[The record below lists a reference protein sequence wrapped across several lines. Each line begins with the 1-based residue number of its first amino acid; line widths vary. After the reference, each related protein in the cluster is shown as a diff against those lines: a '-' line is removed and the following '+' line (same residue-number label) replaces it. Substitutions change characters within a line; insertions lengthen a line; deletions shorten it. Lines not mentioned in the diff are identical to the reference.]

1 MKYNFDEL
9 IDRHNTNAYKLE
21 LCKKVFGSTD
31 LLPLWVAD
39 MDFRT
44 PDFILDAI
52 KKRCEHP
59 ILGYTVQSDV
69 FYDDLQKWLLNQH
82 NWKVEKQHMGF
93 LGGIVPGIAYAVNA
107 LTNPDEE
114 ILVQTPVYPPFFTTP
129 MHNGRKV
136 LFNQLIEKD
145 GLYEM
150 DFEGLESL
158 ITDKTKL
165 MILCNPHNPG
175 GRVWDKETLLKIARI
190 CHKHGIVVVSD
201 EIHSD
206 MCLKGYNYIPFS
218 SVSDEASSCSIT
230 FVAPTK
236 TFNMPGLAS
245 SAYII
250 SNSDLRARFFDFL
263 YRMEQTVTL
272 NPINMAATHAAYSL
286 GDEWRRQML
295 DYVEANLDYV
305 ISEMAVKMPLIKP
318 MRPQASFLLWLDFS
332 AYGLSSDELQHK
344 IVNKAKLALNKGT
357 SFGLGGEQYFRMNV
371 ATPRSVLEEAIMRLG
386 KVFA

>member
-1 MKYNFDEL
+1 
-9 IDRHNTNAYKLE
+9 
-21 LCKKVFGSTD
+21 
-31 LLPLWVAD
+31 
-39 MDFRT
+39 
-44 PDFILDAI
+44 
-52 KKRCEHP
+52 
-59 ILGYTVQSDV
+59 
-69 FYDDLQKWLLNQH
+69 
-82 NWKVEKQHMGF
+82 MGF

-114 ILVQTPVYPPFFTTP
+114 ILVQTPVYPHFFTTP

-150 DFEGLESL
+150 DFDGLESL

-165 MILCNPHNPG
+165 MILCNPHNPS
-175 GRVWDKETLLKIARI
+175 GRVWDKETLLKIAQI
-190 CHKHGIVVVSD
+190 CHKHGIIVVSD

-206 MCLKGYNYIPFS
+206 MCLKGYNHIPFA

-263 YRMEQTVTL
+263 YKMEQTVTL
-272 NPINMAATHAAYSL
+272 NPITMAATHAAYSL
-286 GDEWRRQML
+286 GEEWRRQML

-332 AYGLSSDELQHK
+332 AYGLSSNELQLK
-344 IVNKAKLALNKGT
+344 IVNEAKLALNKGT

>member
-1 MKYNFDEL
+1 
-9 IDRHNTNAYKLE
+9 
-21 LCKKVFGSTD
+21 
-31 LLPLWVAD
+31 
-39 MDFRT
+39 
-44 PDFILDAI
+44 
-52 KKRCEHP
+52 
-59 ILGYTVQSDV
+59 
-69 FYDDLQKWLLNQH
+69 
-82 NWKVEKQHMGF
+82 MGF

-129 MHNGRKV
+129 MHNGRKI